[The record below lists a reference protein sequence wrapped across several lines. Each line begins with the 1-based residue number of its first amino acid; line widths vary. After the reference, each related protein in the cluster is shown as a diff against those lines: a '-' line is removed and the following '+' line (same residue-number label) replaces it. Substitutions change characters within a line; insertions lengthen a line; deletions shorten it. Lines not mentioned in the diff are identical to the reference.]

1 MIWAQPRSRLLTHP
15 GAIHFAPP
23 MAAIAKKEKSSK
35 KERKGLWKMPSLW
48 KSANNADSH
57 RDLEKPSAFPHFPQA
72 LLGHISMVE
81 GIHLRSVENWS

>member
-1 MIWAQPRSRLLTHP
+1 MIWTQSRSRLLGHS
-15 GAIHFAPP
+15 GAIYFVPRV
-23 MAAIAKKEKSSK
+23 AAIAKKEKSSK

-48 KSANNADSH
+48 KSANSADSH

-72 LLGHISMVE
+72 LLGYTFMVE